1 MGSEL
6 DFPLTPKGIQQV
18 EKTGKI
24 IQNISFDYIFCS
36 PNQRAIDTANI
47 IFPTQNYTIEN
58 NLKEQ
63 SFGDMTGKTISAI
76 PKHIDAEYFKDPF
89 NHKHTNGESFKD
101 LIFRVRLFMQS
112 LESKSG
118 KILLI
123 THCNV
128 IRAAIAYMKNPY
140 LEAQHLNINNAKL
153 SKFTFQNQKYHCN
166 FINL

>member
-6 DFPLTPKGIQQV
+6 DFPLTQKGIDQSHQ
-18 EKTGKI
+18 TAKI
-24 IQNISFDYIFCS
+24 IQSMQFDHIFCS

-47 IFPTQNYTIEN
+47 LFKEVNYTIEEK
-58 NLKEQ
+58 LKEQ
-63 SFGDMTGKTISAI
+63 SFGNMTGKKISEI
-76 PKHIDAEYFKDPF
+76 PKQIDIEYCKDPF
-89 NHKHTNGESFKD
+89 NHKHTNGESFQD

-128 IRAAIAYMKNPY
+128 IRAAIAYMKN
-140 LEAQHLNINNAKL
+140 LDIEAQHINIDNAKL
-153 SKFTFQNQKYHCN
+153 SKFTFQNQRYQCN
-166 FINL
+166 YMNL